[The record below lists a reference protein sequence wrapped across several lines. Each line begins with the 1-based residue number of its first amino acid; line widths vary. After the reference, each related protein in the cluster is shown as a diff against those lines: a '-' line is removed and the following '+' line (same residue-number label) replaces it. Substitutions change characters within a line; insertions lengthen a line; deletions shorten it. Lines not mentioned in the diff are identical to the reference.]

1 MCPKIV
7 DKKERR
13 HKILLAA
20 MHAAAEK
27 GIKNVKID
35 EIAKAAHIGKGTIYE
50 YFQSKEEI
58 FGAAIIEFMQQFED
72 LLAKKMLRAVTP
84 QEKLK
89 AIIYSSI
96 EVSEHEDPELMNL
109 LIDVWAEAIR
119 QDNEEL
125 NKVFNMKEIY
135 CEYRKIVASIFSDGI
150 KSGIFRKIDI
160 ETVTSIFL
168 AVLDGLMIQWLI
180 DKENVNLKK
189 SAEVLYDTFMK
200 GISIK

>member
-20 MHAAAEK
+20 MHVVAKK
-27 GIKNVKID
+27 GIKNVRID

-58 FGAAIIEFMQQFED
+58 FGAAIIEYMQQFENV
-72 LLAKKMLRAVTP
+72 LAKKMLRAVTP

-89 AIIYSSI
+89 AIIDSSV
-96 EVSEHEDPELMNL
+96 EVSEPGDLELMNL
-109 LIDVWAEAIR
+109 LIDIWAEGIR

-125 NKVFNMKEIY
+125 NKVFNIKEIY
-135 CEYRKIVASIFSDGI
+135 CEYKKNVSSIFSDGI

-160 ETVTSIFL
+160 ETVASIFL
-168 AVLDGLMIQWLI
+168 AALDGLMIQWLI
-180 DKENVNLKK
+180 DRENVNLKK